1 MAYQYKKY
9 GNSISIPIGTALGT
23 TLDGWVTV
31 ATGGDVVIDGNWRF
45 GGSSN
50 EATWGTFEPHKTLIQ
65 ELQSE
70 TDKWLSGVE
79 I

>member
-1 MAYQYKKY
+1 MALKS
-9 GNSISIPIGTALGT
+9 NSFSDAFRYTSSI
-23 TLDGWVTV
+23 DGWVTV